1 MKKWTVG
8 NPDLNAAKTI
18 SQQGGLSGICAEVLV
33 SRGIDSMEKAMSFFN
48 EDGGDNAER
57 LSDPFLIKDMREAA
71 DAILAAVDNGKSIC
85 VYGDYDCDG
94 ITATALLYSYLECIG
109 GNVSY
114 YINDRIEGY
123 GLCADALRRLAEEGT
138 ELIVTV
144 DNGISAVNEA
154 ALAKELGIE
163 LVITDHH
170 QPGDVLPE
178 AAAVVDPHRNDDL
191 SPFKDLC
198 GCGVALKL
206 VAAMDG
212 GSLDMALEQF
222 SDLAAIA
229 TVADVVPLSGEN
241 REIVRLG
248 LKYLEN
254 TENAGLQA
262 LMDAASVKPPIT
274 SMQAA
279 FAIAPRINAAG
290 RFATASEAV
299 ELLLCENPDT
309 AAEMAARLNSL
320 NSERKK
326 TEADIM
332 EEIHASIVENPH
344 ILYERILFLYG
355 EGWHHGVIGI
365 VAAKLVERFGKPV
378 FILSD
383 ENNGGDEAR
392 GSARSVAGFSI
403 HKALTACS
411 GLLSKFGGHSGAG
424 GFSLLKENICLFNE
438 ALQKYAAEE
447 FQTMPRLA
455 LHADKLLRPEE
466 LTVEEISSLD
476 LLEPC
481 GEGNPKPL
489 FAILEARLGEVI
501 PLSGGAHT
509 KLKLF
514 YGNRT
519 VLGLM
524 FGVKTAEFPYRTG
537 DTLDLLAYPEIN
549 TYGGQSSVNLRIAD
563 CRRNGVSQKKYFA
576 ALDAYERYKRG
587 EGADKALLPRIVP
600 DRSEL
605 AAVYRAIPETPADM
619 DSVFFRVYSQ
629 LPDRM
634 NCCKFR
640 LAVDIFSETG
650 LIAADM
656 YSETVRRLHV
666 ENKVDLDSSEI
677 LSELKALCP
686 KPENAGRAVPAAV

>member
-1 MKKWTVG
+1 MKRWTIG
-8 NPDLNAAKTI
+8 DPDRSAARVL

-33 SRGIDSMEKAMSFFN
+33 SRGINSMEKAVSFFN
-48 EDGGDNAER
+48 ADTNEDKGER

-71 DAILAAVDNGKSIC
+71 DTILAAVDSGKSIC

-94 ITATALLYSYLECIG
+94 ITATALLYSYIECIG
-109 GNVSY
+109 GDVRY
-114 YINDRIEGY
+114 YINDRSEGY
-123 GLCADALRRLAEEGT
+123 GLCADALKRLADEGT

-170 QPGDVLPE
+170 QPGEVIPE
-178 AAAVVDPHRNDDL
+178 AAAVVDPHRDDDL

-212 GSLDMALEQF
+212 GSYDSALEQF

-229 TVADVVPLSGEN
+229 TVADVVPLAGEN

-262 LMDAASVKPPIT
+262 LLEAASVKFPVT
-274 SMQAA
+274 SIQAA
-279 FAIAPRINAAG
+279 FAIAPRINASG
-290 RFATASEAV
+290 RFASASEAV
-299 ELLLCENPDT
+299 ELLLCEDPDT

-332 EEIHASIVENPH
+332 EEIRGDILKNPH
-344 ILYERILFLYG
+344 ILYERVLFLYS

-383 ENNGGDEAR
+383 DGDEAR
-392 GSARSVAGFSI
+392 GSARSVAGFSV

-411 GLLSKFGGHSGAG
+411 EVLTKFGGHSGAG
-424 GFSLLKENICLFNE
+424 GFSLKKENIDTFND

-447 FQTMPRLA
+447 FVVMPRLA

-466 LTVEEISSLD
+466 LTAEEISSLGS
-476 LLEPC
+476 LEPC
-481 GEGNPKPL
+481 GEGNPKPM
-489 FAILEARLGEVI
+489 FAMLGARLDGVV

-509 KLKLF
+509 KLKLA
-514 YGNRT
+514 YGNKA

-524 FGVKTAEFPYRTG
+524 FGAKTAEFPYKMG
-537 DTLDLLAYPEIN
+537 DLLDILAYPEIN
-549 TYGGQSSVNLRIAD
+549 TYGGQSTVNVRIED
-563 CRRNGVSQKKYFA
+563 CRRNGVPQKKYFA

-587 EGADKALLPRIVP
+587 EGADKALVPRIVP
-600 DRSEL
+600 DRNGL
-605 AAVYRAIPETPADM
+605 AAVYRAIPETAASM
-619 DSVFFRVYSQ
+619 DSVFSALYSK
-629 LPDRM
+629 LGDDM
-634 NCCKFR
+634 NYCRFR
-640 LAVDIFSETG
+640 LSLDIFAETG
-650 LIAADM
+650 LAEVDL
-656 YSETVRRLHV
+656 YSETVRRTV
-666 ENKVDLDSSEI
+666 FPKKINLDDSA
-677 LSELKALCP
+677 LLTELRSLLQ
-686 KPENAGRAVPAAV
+686 